1 MEDRERIAVET
12 ARGSYDVVFGRG
24 VLDETGDLLRMR
36 TDAVRLA
43 LVTDD
48 LVAPLF
54 ADRVEDSLGRA
65 SFATER
71 FVVPHGEKSK
81 SWERVGLLVEAFAA
95 SGFGRDSVVV
105 ALGGGMV
112 GDLAGFAASV
122 YLRGVPVAHVPTTLL
137 AQVDS
142 SIGGKTGIDLEH
154 GKNLA
159 GAFWP
164 PIVVVSDPACL
175 ATLPPSEWRSGLAE
189 VVKSAMLAGEGAFAQ
204 LEADS
209 AALVERDRDALERAV
224 LMAATLKAGIVSADE
239 RETDAREALNLG
251 HTFGHALERALG
263 YGAVTHGSAVA
274 DGLRFAARIAEDT
287 LVGNRA
293 WTERQDA
300 LLDGIGL
307 LPLREGCDA
316 AAVFDAMAAD
326 KKARGGQLRFVLSS
340 APGVWT
346 VRPVDDAVVRRELAR
361 TCG

>member
-105 ALGGGMV
+105 ALGGGIV

-164 PIVVVSDPACL
+164 PIAGGERP
-175 ATLPPSEWRSGLAE
+175 RMSG
-189 VVKSAMLAGEGAFAQ
+189 
-204 LEADS
+204 
-209 AALVERDRDALERAV
+209 
-224 LMAATLKAGIVSADE
+224 
-239 RETDAREALNLG
+239 
-251 HTFGHALERALG
+251 
-263 YGAVTHGSAVA
+263 
-274 DGLRFAARIAEDT
+274 
-287 LVGNRA
+287 
-293 WTERQDA
+293 
-300 LLDGIGL
+300 
-307 LPLREGCDA
+307 DA
-316 AAVFDAMAAD
+316 AAVRVEERPRRGRQVGDARGRGRVRP
-326 KKARGGQLRFVLSS
+326 ARGGFR
-340 APGVWT
+340 G
-346 VRPVDDAVVRRELAR
+346 AR
-361 TCG
+361 GAGP

>member
-1 MEDRERIAVET
+1 M
-12 ARGSYDVVFGRG
+12 
-24 VLDETGDLLRMR
+24 
-36 TDAVRLA
+36 
-43 LVTDD
+43 
-48 LVAPLF
+48 
-54 ADRVEDSLGRA
+54 
-65 SFATER
+65 
-71 FVVPHGEKSK
+71 
-81 SWERVGLLVEAFAA
+81 
-95 SGFGRDSVVV
+95 
-105 ALGGGMV
+105 
-112 GDLAGFAASV
+112 
-122 YLRGVPVAHVPTTLL
+122 
-137 AQVDS
+137 
-142 SIGGKTGIDLEH
+142 
-154 GKNLA
+154 
-159 GAFWP
+159 
-164 PIVVVSDPACL
+164 
-175 ATLPPSEWRSGLAE
+175 
-189 VVKSAMLAGEGAFAQ
+189 
-204 LEADS
+204 
-209 AALVERDRDALERAV
+209 ERDRDALERAV